1 MPTWCTTA
9 AIIGHLRTRPDPR
22 QMMRDS
28 ATFIAPAYLNVG
40 ESLVRERLKP
50 SSEQVRDGVARVGR
64 AIARMQA

>member
-1 MPTWCTTA
+1 
-9 AIIGHLRTRPDPR
+9 
-22 QMMRDS
+22 MMRDS